1 MCAYCNE
8 HHFQTAGNQLFVPH
22 KDKEDD
28 VETRKERDSDEQN

>member
-1 MCAYCNE
+1 ML
-8 HHFQTAGNQLFVPH
+8 TAMNIISKRLENQLFMPH